1 MRKWTCCSLPIFS
14 PQQHLRQ
21 AAFLIVLIACK
32 NGSLIAAQKKF
43 LDKFSGLHLQR
54 IRIGQG
60 AVGRI
65 AKKRIFHLDF
75 IAALNDG
82 AGNTFLT
89 IRRNCA

>member
-1 MRKWTCCSLPIFS
+1 MDLLLTPDFSSPTAFPPSRIPI
-14 PQQHLRQ
+14 
-21 AAFLIVLIACK
+21 AMIVRK
-32 NGSLIAAQKKF
+32 NGSLIAAWKRF
-43 LDKFSGLHLQR
+43 LGKLPDFHLQR

-60 AVGRI
+60 TVGRI

-89 IRRNCA
+89 IRRNYA

>member
-1 MRKWTCCSLPIFS
+1 MDLLLAPDFS
-14 PQQHLRQ
+14 SPTASPPSRIH
-21 AAFLIVLIACK
+21 IVLIAYK
-32 NGSLIAAQKKF
+32 DGSLIAEQKKF

-60 AVGRI
+60 TVGRI

-82 AGNTFLT
+82 AS
-89 IRRNCA
+89 